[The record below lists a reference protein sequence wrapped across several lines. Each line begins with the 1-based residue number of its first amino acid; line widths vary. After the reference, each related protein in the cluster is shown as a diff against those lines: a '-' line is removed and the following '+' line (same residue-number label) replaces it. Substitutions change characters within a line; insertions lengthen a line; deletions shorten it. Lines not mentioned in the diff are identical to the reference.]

1 MQEKFDFLRKNG
13 TIFAHVRKKQYFCR
27 RKRNHMNRIL
37 WIDDEIDLLQP
48 YIIYLTSKGY
58 EVTTAS
64 NGEDALDLLSA
75 QDIVF
80 LDENMPGMTGLETLQ
95 EIKRLH
101 PEVPVV
107 MITKSEEEHIMEQAI
122 GEQIADYLIKPV
134 NPSQIL
140 LCLKKHIHQQAI
152 VTEHVQQNYRQ
163 EWSDISYMIDTATTF
178 EEWAAIVR
186 TLSKWDLEL
195 EDSPMRSLIDD
206 QRTQANAAFAKWI
219 AKNYESWFE
228 ARKSSIAQSS
238 IAQSSIPL
246 MSPDVMK
253 HSIFPLLDKGE
264 KVLLCVI
271 DNFRYDQWK
280 TIQPLLSEFYTVQ
293 NEEQYMSILPTATQ
307 YARNAIFSGLLPLQ
321 IQEMYP
327 QYWVEEGDE
336 ESKNQ
341 YEKELVQTLLDRYRR
356 RESFNYW
363 KVNESDFCERVI
375 AQLKGAQA
383 PLNIVVLNFI
393 DMLSHSRTE
402 SKMMRELA
410 NDESAY
416 RSLTL
421 SWFRH
426 SPTYELLRRAA
437 ELGFTLVLTTDHGT
451 TRVKN
456 AVQIIADKNTNTN
469 IRYKVGKA
477 LNCSSKNVMSIEQ
490 PKRVGLPCPNV
501 SSSYAFCTGS
511 DFFAYPN
518 QFNYY
523 AQYYRN
529 TFQHG
534 GISLEEMIIP
544 LVTLMPK
551 K

>member
-1 MQEKFDFLRKNG
+1 
-13 TIFAHVRKKQYFCR
+13 
-27 RKRNHMNRIL
+27 
-37 WIDDEIDLLQP
+37 
-48 YIIYLTSKGY
+48 
-58 EVTTAS
+58 
-64 NGEDALDLLSA
+64 
-75 QDIVF
+75 
-80 LDENMPGMTGLETLQ
+80 
-95 EIKRLH
+95 
-101 PEVPVV
+101 

-122 GEQIADYLIKPV
+122 GEKIADYLIKPV

-140 LCLKKHIHQQAI
+140 LCLKKHIHQQTI
-152 VTEHVQQNYRQ
+152 ITEHARENYRQ
-163 EWSDISYMIDTATTF
+163 EWSDISYMIDTATTI
-178 EEWAAIVR
+178 EEWSAIER
-186 TLSKWDLEL
+186 TLTKWDIDLEKSDMHNMIA
-195 EDSPMRSLIDD
+195 E
-206 QRTQANAAFAKWI
+206 QRTQANAVFGKWI
-219 AKNYESWFE
+219 SRNYVSMIESKKTASAKED
-228 ARKSSIAQSS
+228 IVM
-238 IAQSSIPL
+238 

-253 HSIFPLLDKGE
+253 QAVFPLLDQGE
-264 KVLLCVI
+264 KVLFLVI

-280 TIQPLLSEFYTVQ
+280 IIQPLLSDIYTIR
-293 NEEQYMSILPTATQ
+293 EEKQYMSILPTATQ

-321 IQEMYP
+321 IQQMYP

-356 RESFNYW
+356 KDTFSYW
-363 KVNESDFCERVI
+363 KVNESDYCERVI
-375 AQLKGAQA
+375 RQLKNIQT

-410 NDESAY
+410 HDEAAY

-421 SWFRH
+421 SWFKH
-426 SPTYELLRRAA
+426 SPIHELLQKAAA
-437 ELGFTLVLTTDHGT
+437 EGFTLVLTTDHGT

-456 AVQIIADKNTNTN
+456 PVQILADKNTNTN

-477 LNCSSKNVMSIEQ
+477 LNCSSKNVIIIDQ

-501 SSSYAFCTGS
+501 SSSYMFCTGN

-523 AQYYRN
+523 AQYYRD

-534 GISLEEMIIP
+534 GVSLEEMIIP
-544 LVTLMPK
+544 LVTLSPK
-551 K
+551 E

>member
-1 MQEKFDFLRKNG
+1 MSQ
-13 TIFAHVRKKQYFCR
+13 
-27 RKRNHMNRIL
+27 IL
-37 WIDDEIDLLQP
+37 WVDDEIDLLQP
-48 YIIYLTSKGY
+48 YIIYLKGKGY
-58 EVTTAS
+58 DVTTAT
-64 NGEDALDLLSA
+64 NGEDALDRLSESVPA
-75 QDIVF
+75 IVF

-95 EIKRLH
+95 EMKRLH

-122 GEQIADYLIKPV
+122 GEKIADYLIKPV

-140 LCLKKHIHQQAI
+140 MCLKKHVHQQAI
-152 VTEHVQQNYRQ
+152 VSEQVQQNYRQ
-163 EWSDISYMIDTATTF
+163 EWGDISYMIDTASTI
-178 EEWAAIVR
+178 EEWQAIER
-186 TLSKWDLEL
+186 TLSKWDIEL
-195 EDSPMRSLIDD
+195 ENSAMRSLIED
-206 QRTQANAAFAKWI
+206 QRTQANVAFAKWI
-219 AKNYESWFE
+219 AKNYEGWFSGE
-228 ARKSSIAQSS
+228 R
-238 IAQSSIPL
+238 PV
-246 MSPDVMK
+246 MSHDLMK
-253 HSIFPLLDKGE
+253 HAVFPLLDKGE

-280 TIQPLLSEFYTVQ
+280 TIQPLVSECYTVRT
-293 NEEQYMSILPTATQ
+293 EEQYTSILPTATQ

-321 IQEMYP
+321 IQEMFP
-327 QYWVEEGDE
+327 NLWVEEGEE

-341 YEKELVQTLLDRYRR
+341 HEKELVQTLLDRYRR

-375 AQLKGAQA
+375 QQLKGSQA

-410 NDESAY
+410 NDEAAY

-426 SPTYELLRRAA
+426 SPIYDLLRLAS
-437 ELGFTLVLTTDHGT
+437 EMGFTLVITTDHGT

-456 AVQIIADKNTNTN
+456 AVQIVADKNTNTN

-477 LNCSSKNVMSIEQ
+477 LNCSSKNVFSIEQ

-544 LVTLMPK
+544 LVTLVPK
-551 K
+551 R

>member
-1 MQEKFDFLRKNG
+1 MSQ
-13 TIFAHVRKKQYFCR
+13 
-27 RKRNHMNRIL
+27 IL
-37 WIDDEIDLLQP
+37 WVDDEIDLLQP
-48 YIIYLTSKGY
+48 YIIFLKSKGY
-58 EVTTAS
+58 ELVTAT
-64 NGEDALDLLSA
+64 NGEDAIDLLDESVP
-75 QDIVF
+75 DIVF

-122 GEQIADYLIKPV
+122 GEKIADYLIKPV
-134 NPSQIL
+134 NPNQIL
-140 LCLKKHIHQQAI
+140 MCLKKHVHQQEI
-152 VTEHVQQNYRQ
+152 VTEQLQQNYRQ
-163 EWSDISYMIDTATTF
+163 EWSDISYMIDTATTI
-178 EEWAAIVR
+178 EEWQAIER
-186 TLSKWDLEL
+186 TLSKWDIEL
-195 EDSPMRSLIDD
+195 ENSPMRSLIED

-219 AKNYESWFE
+219 AKHYEGWF
-228 ARKSSIAQSS
+228 SAQSS
-238 IAQSSIPL
+238 ADRPV
-246 MSPDVMK
+246 MSHDLMK
-253 HSIFPLLDKGE
+253 HAVFPLLDKGE

-280 TIQPLLSEFYTVQ
+280 TIQPLISEFYTVRS
-293 NEEQYMSILPTATQ
+293 EEQYASILPTATQ

-321 IQEMYP
+321 IQQMYP

-336 ESKNQ
+336 ETKNQ

-375 AQLKGAQA
+375 AQLKGVHA

-410 NDESAY
+410 NDEAAY

-426 SPTYELLRRAA
+426 SPTYELLRRTAD
-437 ELGFTLVLTTDHGT
+437 LGFTLVLTTDHGT

-477 LNCSSKNVMSIEQ
+477 LNCSSKNVFSIEQ
-490 PKRVGLPCPNV
+490 PKQVGLPCPNV
-501 SSSYAFCTGS
+501 SSSYAFCAGS

-544 LVTLMPK
+544 LVTLTPK

>member
-1 MQEKFDFLRKNG
+1 
-13 TIFAHVRKKQYFCR
+13 
-27 RKRNHMNRIL
+27 MNATIL
-37 WIDDEIDLLQP
+37 WVDDEIDLLQP
-48 YIIYLTSKGY
+48 YIIYLTGKNY
-58 EVTTAS
+58 RVLTAS
-64 NGEDALDLLSA
+64 NGEDALEVFRA
-75 QDIVF
+75 QSSDTGQPIDIVF
-80 LDENMPGMTGLETLQ
+80 LDENMPGMSGLETLQ
-95 EIKRLH
+95 EVKRVH

-122 GEQIADYLIKPV
+122 GEKIADYLIKPV

-152 VTEHVQQNYRQ
+152 VTEQVQQNYRQ
-163 EWSDISYMIDTATTF
+163 EWSDISYMIDTATTI
-178 EEWAAIVR
+178 EEWQAVERA
-186 TLSKWDLEL
+186 LSKWDIEL
-195 EDSPMRSLIDD
+195 ENSPMRSLIED

-219 AKNYESWFE
+219 AKNYESWFNN
-228 ARKSSIAQSS
+228 RQSS
-238 IAQSSIPL
+238 IAQSSIPI
-246 MSPDVMK
+246 MSHDVMK
-253 HSIFPLLDKGE
+253 HSVFPLLDKGE

-280 TIQPLLSEFYTVQ
+280 TIQPLLSEFYTVSS
-293 NEEQYMSILPTATQ
+293 EEQYTSILPTATQ

-321 IQEMYP
+321 IQQMYP

-336 ESKNQ
+336 ETKNQ
-341 YEKELVQTLLDRYRR
+341 YERELVQTLLDRYRR

-375 AQLKGAQA
+375 AQLKSVHT
-383 PLNIVVLNFI
+383 PLSIVVFNFI

-410 NDESAY
+410 NDEAAY

-477 LNCSSKNVMSIEQ
+477 LNCNSKNVFSIDQ
-490 PKRVGLPCPNV
+490 PKQVGLPCPNV

-544 LVTLMPK
+544 LVVLKPK
-551 K
+551 N

>member
-1 MQEKFDFLRKNG
+1 MSQ
-13 TIFAHVRKKQYFCR
+13 
-27 RKRNHMNRIL
+27 IL
-37 WIDDEIDLLQP
+37 WVDDEIDLLQP
-48 YIIYLTSKGY
+48 YIIYLNGKGY
-58 EVTTAS
+58 EVITAT
-64 NGEDALDLLSA
+64 NGQDALDIVDTTVP
-75 QDIVF
+75 DIVF
-80 LDENMPGMTGLETLQ
+80 LDENMPGLSGLETLQ
-95 EIKRLH
+95 EIKRLR

-122 GEQIADYLIKPV
+122 GEKIADYLIKPV

-140 LCLKKHIHQQAI
+140 LCLKKHIHQQTI
-152 VTEHVQQNYRQ
+152 VTEHTQENYRQ
-163 EWSDISYMIDTATTF
+163 EWSDIAYLIDTAGTA
-178 EEWAAIVR
+178 EEWMAVER
-186 TLSKWDLEL
+186 TLSKWDIEL
-195 EDSPMRSLIDD
+195 EQSSMRSMIDD
-206 QRTQANAAFAKWI
+206 QRTQANAAFSKWI
-219 AKNYESWFE
+219 QRNYETWFE
-228 ARKSSIAQSS
+228 PNAQR
-238 IAQSSIPL
+238 PL
-246 MSPDVMK
+246 LSQDVMK
-253 HSIFPLLDKGE
+253 HSVFPLLDKGE

-280 TIQPLLSEFYTVQ
+280 TIQPLLGDFYTVQ
-293 NEEQYMSILPTATQ
+293 NEEQYFSILPTATQ

-321 IQEMYP
+321 IQQMYP

-341 YEKELVQTLLDRYRR
+341 YEKELIQTLLDRYRR
-356 RESFNYW
+356 KETYSYW

-375 AQLKGAQA
+375 AQLKGVQT
-383 PLNIVVLNFI
+383 PLNVVVLNFI

-410 NDESAY
+410 NDEAAY

-426 SPTYELLRRAA
+426 SPTYNLLKRAA

-451 TRVKN
+451 TRVRN

-477 LNCSSKNVMSIEQ
+477 LNCNSKNVMVIEQ
-490 PKRVGLPCPNV
+490 PKKVGLPCPNV
-501 SSSYAFCTGS
+501 SSSYMFCTGT

-534 GISLEEMIIP
+534 GISLEEIVIP
-544 LVTLMPK
+544 LVTLQPK

>member
-1 MQEKFDFLRKNG
+1 
-13 TIFAHVRKKQYFCR
+13 
-27 RKRNHMNRIL
+27 MNNIL
-37 WIDDEIDLLQP
+37 WVDDEIDLLQP
-48 YIIYLTSKGY
+48 YIIYLNGKGY

-64 NGEDALDLLSA
+64 NGRDALDIVEQTVPS
-75 QDIVF
+75 IVF
-80 LDENMPGMTGLETLQ
+80 LDENMPGLTGLETLQ
-95 EIKRLH
+95 EIKRIR

-122 GEQIADYLIKPV
+122 GEKIADYLIKPV

-152 VTEHVQQNYRQ
+152 LSEQTQQSYRQ
-163 EWSDISYMIDTATTF
+163 EWSDIAYMIDTAATF
-178 EEWAAIVR
+178 QEWAAIER
-186 TLSKWDLEL
+186 TLSRWDIEL
-195 EDSPMRSLIDD
+195 ENSPMRSMIDD

-219 AKNYESWFE
+219 AKNYESIVDG
-228 ARKSSIAQSS
+228 RKTKDGSL
-238 IAQSSIPL
+238 L
-246 MSPDVMK
+246 MSPDIMK
-253 HSIFPLLDKGE
+253 HAVFPLLDRGE

-280 TIQPLLSEFYTVQ
+280 TIQPLLSEWFAIRE
-293 NEEQYMSILPTATQ
+293 EEQYMSILPTATQ

-321 IQEMYP
+321 IQQMYP

-341 YEKELVQTLLDRYRR
+341 FEKELVQTLLDRYRR
-356 RESFNYW
+356 RETFSYW
-363 KVNESDFCERVI
+363 KVNESDYCERVI
-375 AQLKGAQA
+375 HQLRSVQT

-402 SKMMRELA
+402 SRMMRELA
-410 NDESAY
+410 NDEAAY

-437 ELGFTLVLTTDHGT
+437 ELGYTLVLTTDHGT

-477 LNCSSKNVMSIEQ
+477 LNCSSKNVFVLER
-490 PKRVGLPCPNV
+490 PERTGLPCPNV
-501 SSSYAFCTGS
+501 SSSYAFCTGN

-534 GISLEEMIIP
+534 GISLEEMVIP
-544 LVTLMPK
+544 LVTLSPK
-551 K
+551 S

>member
-1 MQEKFDFLRKNG
+1 MSFERSE
-13 TIFAHVRKKQYFCR
+13 I
-27 RKRNHMNRIL
+27 RIL
-37 WIDDEIDLLQP
+37 WVDDEIDLLQP
-48 YIIYLTSKGY
+48 YIIYLKGKGY
-58 EVTTAS
+58 DVITAS
-64 NGEDALDLLSA
+64 NGEDALAVFRS
-75 QDIVF
+75 QHSEVSIVF
-80 LDENMPGMTGLETLQ
+80 LDENMPGMSGLETLQ

-122 GEQIADYLIKPV
+122 GEKIADYLIKPV

-152 VTEHVQQNYRQ
+152 VTEQVQQNYRQ
-163 EWSDISYMIDTATTF
+163 EWSDISYMINTASTI
-178 EEWAAIVR
+178 EEWQAIER
-186 TLSKWDLEL
+186 SLSRWDIELAGLEP
-195 EDSPMRSLIDD
+195 EQANHAGMRSLIAD
-206 QRTQANAAFAKWI
+206 QRTQANAAFSKWI
-219 AKNYESWFE
+219 GRNYVSWFTGE
-228 ARKSSIAQSS
+228 GLAVSGERPI
-238 IAQSSIPL
+238 
-246 MSPDVMK
+246 MSHDVMK
-253 HSIFPLLDKGE
+253 HAVFPLLDKGE

-280 TIQPLLSEFYTVQ
+280 TIQPLISEFYSIRT
-293 NEEQYMSILPTATQ
+293 EEQYTSILPTATQ
-307 YARNAIFSGLLPLQ
+307 YARNAIFSGLTPLQ
-321 IQEMYP
+321 IQEMFP

-341 YEKELVQTLLDRYRR
+341 FEKELVQTLLDRYRR
-356 RESFNYW
+356 RESFTYW
-363 KVNESDFCERVI
+363 KINESDFCERVI
-375 AQLKGAQA
+375 AQLKSVQT
-383 PLNIVVLNFI
+383 PLSIVVLNFI

-410 NDESAY
+410 NDEAAY

-456 AVQIIADKNTNTN
+456 AVQIVADKNTNTN

-477 LNCSSKNVMSIEQ
+477 LSCTSKNVFTIEQ

-544 LVTLMPK
+544 LVTLVPK

>member
-1 MQEKFDFLRKNG
+1 MS
-13 TIFAHVRKKQYFCR
+13 
-27 RKRNHMNRIL
+27 RIL
-37 WIDDEIDLLQP
+37 WVDDEVDLLQP
-48 YIIYLTSKGY
+48 YIIYLKNKGY
-58 EVTTAS
+58 EVVTAS
-64 NGEDALDLLSA
+64 NGEDALCLVESQKTASLKDKSHF
-75 QDIVF
+75 DIVF
-80 LDENMPGMTGLETLQ
+80 LDENMPGMSGLETLQ
-95 EIKRLH
+95 EIKRVH
-101 PEVPVV
+101 PELPVV

-122 GEQIADYLIKPV
+122 GEKIADYLIKPV

-140 LCLKKHIHQQAI
+140 LCLKKHIHQQEI
-152 VTEHVQQNYRQ
+152 VTEQVQQNYRQ
-163 EWSDISYMIDTATTF
+163 EWSDISYMIDTASTI
-178 EEWAAIVR
+178 EEWQAIER

-195 EDSPMRSLIDD
+195 ENSPMRSLIED
-206 QRTQANAAFAKWI
+206 QRTQANAAFAKWV
-219 AKNYESWFE
+219 ARNYEDIVE
-228 ARKSSIAQSS
+228 RKKTASLKDESLI
-238 IAQSSIPL
+238 
-246 MSPDVMK
+246 MSQDVMK
-253 HSIFPLLDKGE
+253 HAVFPLLDKGE

-280 TIQPLLSEFYTVQ
+280 TIQPLISEFYTIRH
-293 NEEQYMSILPTATQ
+293 EEQYTSILPTATQ

-321 IQEMYP
+321 IKEMYP

-336 ESKNQ
+336 ETKNQ

-363 KVNESDFCERVI
+363 KINESDFCERVI
-375 AQLKGAQA
+375 GQLKGVQA

-410 NDESAY
+410 NDEAAY

-477 LNCSSKNVMSIEQ
+477 LNCNSKNVFFIEQ

-501 SSSYAFCTGS
+501 SSSYAFCAGS

-544 LVTLMPK
+544 LVTLVPRS
-551 K
+551 

>member
-1 MQEKFDFLRKNG
+1 MRK
-13 TIFAHVRKKQYFCR
+13 
-27 RKRNHMNRIL
+27 IL
-37 WIDDEIDLLQP
+37 WVDDEIDLLQP
-48 YIIYLTSKGY
+48 YIIYLKGKNY

-64 NGEDALDLLSA
+64 NGEDAIDALADA
-75 QDIVF
+75 VPDIVF
-80 LDENMPGMTGLETLQ
+80 LDENMPGMSGLETLQ
-95 EIKRLH
+95 EMKRLH

-122 GEQIADYLIKPV
+122 GEKIADYLIKPV

-140 LCLKKHIHQQAI
+140 LCLKKHVHSRDI
-152 VTEHVQQNYRQ
+152 VTEQVQQNYRQ
-163 EWSDISYMIDTATTF
+163 EWGDISYMIDTATTM
-178 EEWAAIVR
+178 EEWQAIER
-186 TLSKWDLEL
+186 TLSKWDIEL
-195 EDSPMRSLIDD
+195 ENSSMRSLIED

-219 AKNYESWFE
+219 TKNYESWFAGE
-228 ARKSSIAQSS
+228 R
-238 IAQSSIPL
+238 PL

-253 HSIFPLLDKGE
+253 HAVFPLLDKGE

-280 TIQPLLSEFYTVQ
+280 TIQPLISEFYSVVQ
-293 NEEQYMSILPTATQ
+293 EEQYTSILPTATQ
-307 YARNAIFSGLLPLQ
+307 YARNAIFAGLMPLQ
-321 IQEMYP
+321 IQQMFP
-327 QYWVEEGDE
+327 HLWVEEGDE

-341 YEKELVQTLLDRYRR
+341 HEKELVQTLLDRYRR
-356 RESFNYW
+356 KESFNYW
-363 KVNESDFCERVI
+363 KINESDFCQRVI
-375 AQLKGAQA
+375 AQLKGVQT

-410 NDESAY
+410 NDEAAY

-421 SWFRH
+421 SWFKH

-437 ELGFTLVLTTDHGT
+437 ELGYTLVLTTDHGT

-456 AVQIIADKNTNTN
+456 AVQIVADKNTNTN

-477 LNCSSKNVMSIEQ
+477 LNTSSKNVFTIDQ
-490 PKRVGLPCPNV
+490 PKHVGLPCPNV
-501 SSSYAFCTGS
+501 SSSYAFCTGA

-544 LVTLMPK
+544 LVTLTPK

>member
-1 MQEKFDFLRKNG
+1 MSQ
-13 TIFAHVRKKQYFCR
+13 
-27 RKRNHMNRIL
+27 IL
-37 WIDDEIDLLQP
+37 WVDDEIDLLQP
-48 YIIYLTSKGY
+48 YIIYLKGKGY
-58 EVTTAS
+58 DVITAT
-64 NGEDALDLLSA
+64 NGEDAIEVISSQQSA
-75 QDIVF
+75 VSIVF

-95 EIKRLH
+95 EMKRLR

-122 GEQIADYLIKPV
+122 GEKIADYLIKPV

-140 LCLKKHIHQQAI
+140 LCLKKHVHQQAI
-152 VTEHVQQNYRQ
+152 VSEQVQQNYRQ
-163 EWSDISYMIDTATTF
+163 EWGDISYMIDTASTI
-178 EEWAAIVR
+178 EEWQAIER
-186 TLSKWDLEL
+186 ALSKWDLEL
-195 EDSPMRSLIDD
+195 AGLEQEQAGRAGMHSLVED

-219 AKNYESWFE
+219 AKNYESWFS
-228 ARKSSIAQSS
+228 AVSSQPSAVR
-238 IAQSSIPL
+238 PV
-246 MSPDVMK
+246 MSHDLMK
-253 HSIFPLLDKGE
+253 HAVFPLLDKGE

-280 TIQPLLSEFYTVQ
+280 TIQPLLSEFYTVRT
-293 NEEQYMSILPTATQ
+293 ESQYTSILPTATQ

-321 IQEMYP
+321 IQQMFP

-341 YEKELVQTLLDRYRR
+341 HEKELVQTLLDRYRR

-375 AQLKGAQA
+375 HQLKGSQA

-426 SPTYELLRRAA
+426 SPIYELLRLAA
-437 ELGFTLVLTTDHGT
+437 EWGYTLVLTTDHGT

-456 AVQIIADKNTNTN
+456 AVQIVADKNTNTN

-477 LNCSSKNVMSIEQ
+477 LNCSSKNVFSIEQ

-544 LVTLMPK
+544 LVTLVQK
-551 K
+551 R

>member
-1 MQEKFDFLRKNG
+1 
-13 TIFAHVRKKQYFCR
+13 
-27 RKRNHMNRIL
+27 MNRIL
-37 WIDDEIDLLQP
+37 WVDDEIDLLQP
-48 YIIYLTSKGY
+48 YIIYLNNKGY
-58 EVTTAS
+58 EVVTAT
-64 NGEDALDLLSA
+64 NGEDALDRFRPGSLPLEEQKA
-75 QDIVF
+75 IDIVF
-80 LDENMPGMTGLETLQ
+80 LDENMPGLSGLETLQ
-95 EIKRLH
+95 EIKRLR

-122 GEQIADYLIKPV
+122 GEKIADYLIKPV
-134 NPSQIL
+134 NPNQIL

-152 VTEHVQQNYRQ
+152 VNEHTRDNYRQ
-163 EWSDISYMIDTATTF
+163 EWSDITYMIDTASTVD
-178 EEWAAIVR
+178 EWKAVER
-186 TLSKWDLEL
+186 TLSHWDIEL
-195 EDSPMRSLIDD
+195 EQSSMRSMIDD
-206 QRTQANAAFAKWI
+206 QRAQANAAFAKWV
-219 AKNYESWFE
+219 AKNYEGWFGDGH
-228 ARKSSIAQSS
+228 RPI
-238 IAQSSIPL
+238 
-246 MSPDVMK
+246 MSQDVMK
-253 HSIFPLLDKGE
+253 YAVFPLMDKGE
-264 KVLLCVI
+264 KVLFCVI

-280 TIQPLLSEFYTVQ
+280 TIQPLLSEFYSLRT
-293 NEEQYMSILPTATQ
+293 EEQYLSILPTATQ
-307 YARNAIFSGLLPLQ
+307 YARNAIFSGLMPLQ

-327 QYWVEEGDE
+327 QYWVEENDE
-336 ESKNQ
+336 DSHNQ

-356 RESFNYW
+356 RESFSYW
-363 KVNESDFCERVI
+363 KVNESDFCERVT
-375 AQLKGAQA
+375 AQLKGVQT
-383 PLNIVVLNFI
+383 PLNIVVFNFI

-410 NDESAY
+410 NDEAAY
-416 RSLTL
+416 RSLTR

-456 AVQIIADKNTNTN
+456 PVQIVADKNTNTN

-477 LNCSSKNVMSIEQ
+477 LQCNSKNVMRIDQ

-501 SSSYAFCTGS
+501 SSSYMFCTGN

-534 GISLEEMIIP
+534 GVSLEEMIVP
-544 LVTLMPK
+544 LVTMVPK
-551 K
+551 

>member
-1 MQEKFDFLRKNG
+1 
-13 TIFAHVRKKQYFCR
+13 
-27 RKRNHMNRIL
+27 MNRIL
-37 WIDDEIDLLQP
+37 WVDDEIDLLQP
-48 YIIYLTSKGY
+48 YIIYLKEKGY
-58 EVTTAS
+58 EVITAS
-64 NGEDALDLLSA
+64 NGDDAIEAISRQGSA
-75 QDIVF
+75 ISRQPSAISIVF
-80 LDENMPGMTGLETLQ
+80 LDENMPGMSGLETLQ
-95 EIKRLH
+95 EIKRVR

-122 GEQIADYLIKPV
+122 GGQIADYLIKPV

-152 VTEHVQQNYRQ
+152 VSEQVQQNYRQ
-163 EWSDISYMIDTATTF
+163 EWSDITYLIDTASTI
-178 EEWAAIVR
+178 EEWQAIER
-186 TLSKWDLEL
+186 MLTKWELSLQ
-195 EDSPMRSLIDD
+195 DSEFSDQMSGMHSLIES
-206 QRTQANAAFAKWI
+206 QRTQANTAFAKWVS
-219 AKNYESWFE
+219 KNYEGWFGE
-228 ARKSSIAQSS
+228 PSAISHQPSAISRQPSAVSHQPSERPI
-238 IAQSSIPL
+238 

-253 HSIFPLLDKGE
+253 HAVFPLLDKGE

-280 TIQPLLSEFYTVQ
+280 TIQPLISEFYTIRK
-293 NEEQYMSILPTATQ
+293 EEQYTSILPTATQ
-307 YARNAIFSGLLPLQ
+307 YARNAIFAGLLPLQ

-327 QYWVEEGDE
+327 QYWVEEGDD

-375 AQLKGAQA
+375 GQLKGVQS

-402 SKMMRELA
+402 SKIMRELA

-421 SWFRH
+421 SWFKH
-426 SPTYELLRRAA
+426 SPTHELLRRAA

-477 LNCSSKNVMSIEQ
+477 LNCGSKNVLAIEQ

-501 SSSYAFCTGS
+501 SSSYMFCTGS

-523 AQYYRN
+523 AQYFRN

-534 GISLEEMIIP
+534 GISLEEMVIP
-544 LVTLMPK
+544 LVTLVPK
-551 K
+551 R

>member
-1 MQEKFDFLRKNG
+1 
-13 TIFAHVRKKQYFCR
+13 
-27 RKRNHMNRIL
+27 MNRIL
-37 WIDDEIDLLQP
+37 WVDDEVDLLQP
-48 YIIYLTSKGY
+48 YIIYLKGKGY
-58 EVTTAS
+58 EVITAT
-64 NGEDALDLLSA
+64 NGEDALLTFNDERLA
-75 QDIVF
+75 INGPIDIVF

-122 GEQIADYLIKPV
+122 GEKIADYLIKPV

-140 LCLKKHIHQQAI
+140 LCLKKHIHSRDI
-152 VTEHVQQNYRQ
+152 VTEQVQQNYRQ
-163 EWSDISYMIDTATTF
+163 EWSDISYMIDTASTI
-178 EEWAAIVR
+178 EEWQAIER
-186 TLSKWDLEL
+186 TLSKWDIEL
-195 EDSPMRSLIDD
+195 ENSPMRSLIED
-206 QRTQANAAFAKWI
+206 QRTQANAAFGKWI
-219 AKNYESWFE
+219 AKNYEAWFE
-228 ARKSSIAQSS
+228 STEHRAQSTDQ
-238 IAQSSIPL
+238 ITRPV
-246 MSPDVMK
+246 MSQDVMK
-253 HSIFPLLDKGE
+253 HAVFSLLDKGE

-280 TIQPLLSEFYTVQ
+280 TIQPLLSEFYSVVH
-293 NEEQYMSILPTATQ
+293 EEQYTSILPTATQ

-321 IQEMYP
+321 IQQMFP

-356 RESFNYW
+356 RESFQYW

-375 AQLKGAQA
+375 AQLKGVQA
-383 PLNIVVLNFI
+383 PLSIVVLNFI

-410 NDESAY
+410 NDEAAY

-477 LNCSSKNVMSIEQ
+477 LNCSSKNVFSIEQ

-534 GISLEEMIIP
+534 GVSLEEMIIP
-544 LVTLMPK
+544 LVTLVPK
-551 K
+551 RV

>member
-1 MQEKFDFLRKNG
+1 
-13 TIFAHVRKKQYFCR
+13 
-27 RKRNHMNRIL
+27 MNRIL
-37 WIDDEIDLLQP
+37 WCDDEVDLLQP
-48 YIIYLTSKGY
+48 YIIYLKDKGY

-64 NGEDALDLLSA
+64 NGEDALELFPNVQSPMSNHF
-75 QDIVF
+75 DIVF
-80 LDENMPGMTGLETLQ
+80 LDENMPGMSGLETLQ
-95 EIKRLH
+95 EIKRMH
-101 PEVPVV
+101 PELPVV
-107 MITKSEEEHIMEQAI
+107 MITKSEEEHLMEQAI
-122 GEQIADYLIKPV
+122 GEKIADYLTKPV

-152 VTEHVQQNYRQ
+152 VTEQVQQNYRQ
-163 EWSDISYMIDTATTF
+163 EWSDITYLIDTASTI
-178 EEWAAIVR
+178 EEWQAIER
-186 TLSKWDLEL
+186 LLSKWDIEL
-195 EDSPMRSLIDD
+195 ENSAMRSLIDD

-228 ARKSSIAQSS
+228 PVTGNPSSVA
-238 IAQSSIPL
+238 PRPV
-246 MSPDVMK
+246 MSHDVMK
-253 HSIFPLLDKGE
+253 HAVFPLLDKGE
-264 KVLLCVI
+264 KVMLCVI

-280 TIQPLLSEFYTVQ
+280 TIQPLISEFYSIRQ
-293 NEEQYMSILPTATQ
+293 EEQYTSILPTATQ
-307 YARNAIFSGLLPLQ
+307 YARNAIFAGLLPLQ
-321 IQEMYP
+321 IQQMYP

-336 ESKNQ
+336 ETKNQ

-356 RESFNYW
+356 RETFNYW

-375 AQLKGAQA
+375 HQLKGVTA

-402 SKMMRELA
+402 SKIMRELA
-410 NDESAY
+410 NDEAAY

-426 SPTYELLRRAA
+426 SPTHELLRRAA

-456 AVQIIADKNTNTN
+456 AVQIVADKNTNTN

-477 LNCSSKNVMSIEQ
+477 LNCNSKNVMTIEQ

-501 SSSYAFCTGS
+501 SSSYMFCSGS

-523 AQYYRN
+523 AQYFRN

-544 LVTLMPK
+544 LVTLTPK
-551 K
+551 H

>member
-1 MQEKFDFLRKNG
+1 
-13 TIFAHVRKKQYFCR
+13 
-27 RKRNHMNRIL
+27 
-37 WIDDEIDLLQP
+37 
-48 YIIYLTSKGY
+48 
-58 EVTTAS
+58 
-64 NGEDALDLLSA
+64 
-75 QDIVF
+75 
-80 LDENMPGMTGLETLQ
+80 
-95 EIKRLH
+95 
-101 PEVPVV
+101 
-107 MITKSEEEHIMEQAI
+107 MEQAL
-122 GEQIADYLIKPV
+122 GEKIADYLIQPV

-140 LCLKKHIHQQAI
+140 LCLKKHIHQQEI
-152 VTEHVQQNYRQ
+152 LTEQEQQNYRQ
-163 EWSDISYMIDTATTF
+163 EWIDITYMIDTASTI
-178 EEWAAIVR
+178 EEWQAIVR
-186 TLSKWDLEL
+186 TLTKWDLEL
-195 EDSPMRSLIDD
+195 ENNPMRSLIDD
-206 QRTQANAAFAKWI
+206 QRAQANAAFGKWI
-219 AKNYESWFE
+219 AKNYTSWFE
-228 ARKSSIAQSS
+228 STDQNSR
-238 IAQSSIPL
+238 PV

-253 HSIFPLLDKGE
+253 HAVFPLLDKGE

-280 TIQPLLSEFYTVQ
+280 TIQPLVSEFYSVQ
-293 NEEQYMSILPTATQ
+293 KEEQYTSILPTATQ
-307 YARNAIFSGLLPLQ
+307 YARNAIFSGLMPLQ
-321 IQEMYP
+321 IQQMFP

-375 AQLKGAQA
+375 AQLKGVKT

-410 NDESAY
+410 NDEAAY

-421 SWFRH
+421 SWFKH
-426 SPTYELLRRAA
+426 SPTYTLLRRAA

-456 AVQIIADKNTNTN
+456 AVQIISDKNTNNN

-477 LNCSSKNVMSIEQ
+477 LNCSSKNVFTLDQ
-490 PKRVGLPCPNV
+490 PKREGLPCPNI

-523 AQYYRN
+523 AQYYHD

-534 GISLEEMIIP
+534 GVSLEEMIIP
-544 LVTLMPK
+544 LVTLVPK
-551 K
+551 GA

>member
-1 MQEKFDFLRKNG
+1 MLRGQN
-13 TIFAHVRKKQYFCR
+13 
-27 RKRNHMNRIL
+27 MNRIL
-37 WIDDEIDLLQP
+37 WVDDEIDLLQP
-48 YIIYLTSKGY
+48 YIIYLKEKGY
-58 EVTTAS
+58 EVVTAS
-64 NGEDALDLLSA
+64 NGEDAIEAISRQTSDDSHQLSA
-75 QDIVF
+75 ISIVF
-80 LDENMPGMTGLETLQ
+80 LDENMPGMSGLETLQ
-95 EIKRLH
+95 EIKRIH

-122 GEQIADYLIKPV
+122 GGKITDYLTKPV

-152 VTEHVQQNYRQ
+152 VSEQVQQSYRQ
-163 EWSDISYMIDTATTF
+163 EWSDITYLIDTATTI
-178 EEWAAIVR
+178 EEWQAIER
-186 TLSKWDLEL
+186 MLSKWEL
-195 EDSPMRSLIDD
+195 SLQDSEFSNQMSTMHSLIED
-206 QRTQANAAFAKWI
+206 QRTQANAAFGKWI
-219 AKNYESWFE
+219 SKNYEGWFGE
-228 ARKSSIAQSS
+228 PSAISHQPSAVRSQPSERPI
-238 IAQSSIPL
+238 
-246 MSPDVMK
+246 MSQDVMK
-253 HSIFPLLDKGE
+253 HAVFPLLDKGE

-280 TIQPLLSEFYTVQ
+280 TIQPLISEFYTIRT
-293 NEEQYMSILPTATQ
+293 EEQYTSILPTATQ

-336 ESKNQ
+336 ESKNL

-375 AQLKGAQA
+375 AQLKGVKT

-402 SKMMRELA
+402 SKIMKELA

-416 RSLTL
+416 RSLTM
-421 SWFRH
+421 SWFKH
-426 SPTYELLRRAA
+426 SPTHELLRRAA

-477 LNCSSKNVMSIEQ
+477 LNCGSKNVMAIEQ

-501 SSSYAFCTGS
+501 SSSYMFCTGS

-523 AQYYRN
+523 AQYFRN

-544 LVTLMPK
+544 LVTLVPK
-551 K
+551 R

>member
-1 MQEKFDFLRKNG
+1 MSQ
-13 TIFAHVRKKQYFCR
+13 
-27 RKRNHMNRIL
+27 IL
-37 WIDDEIDLLQP
+37 WVDDEIDLLQP
-48 YIIYLTSKGY
+48 YIIYLKGKNY
-58 EVTTAS
+58 DVVTAS
-64 NGEDALDLLSA
+64 NGEDAIDLVGKR
-75 QDIVF
+75 QFDIVF
-80 LDENMPGMTGLETLQ
+80 LDENMPGISGLETLQ
-95 EIKRLH
+95 EVKRIR

-122 GEQIADYLIKPV
+122 GEKIADYLIKPV

-140 LCLKKHIHQQAI
+140 LCLKKHIHQQEI
-152 VTEHVQQNYRQ
+152 VTEQVQQSYRQ
-163 EWSDISYMIDTATTF
+163 EWSDITYLIDTASTI
-178 EEWAAIVR
+178 EEWQAIER
-186 TLSKWDLEL
+186 LLSKWDLEL
-195 EDSPMRSLIDD
+195 AGLEPEQAGHSGMHSLIDD

-219 AKNYESWFE
+219 AKNYETWF
-228 ARKSSIAQSS
+228 APSASRPILSQ
-238 IAQSSIPL
+238 
-246 MSPDVMK
+246 DVMK
-253 HSIFPLLDKGE
+253 HAVFPLLDQGE

-280 TIQPLLSEFYTVQ
+280 TIQPLISEFYSIRT
-293 NEEQYMSILPTATQ
+293 EEQYTSILPTATQ

-341 YEKELVQTLLDRYRR
+341 YEKELVQTLLDRFRR
-356 RESFNYW
+356 RENFNYW

-375 AQLKGAQA
+375 QQLKSVQT

-402 SKMMRELA
+402 SKIMRELA
-410 NDESAY
+410 NDEAAY

-437 ELGFTLVLTTDHGT
+437 ERGFTLVLTTDHGT

-477 LNCSSKNVMSIEQ
+477 LNCASKNVMTIVQ

-501 SSSYAFCTGS
+501 SSSYMFCTGS

-523 AQYYRN
+523 AQYFRN

-551 K
+551 AR

>member
-1 MQEKFDFLRKNG
+1 MSQ
-13 TIFAHVRKKQYFCR
+13 
-27 RKRNHMNRIL
+27 IL
-37 WIDDEIDLLQP
+37 WVDDEIDLLQP
-48 YIIYLTSKGY
+48 YIIYLKGKGY
-58 EVTTAS
+58 EVITAS
-64 NGEDALDLLSA
+64 NGEDALELFSNI
-75 QDIVF
+75 QSPISNQFDIVF
-80 LDENMPGMTGLETLQ
+80 LDENMPGMSGLETLQ

-122 GEQIADYLIKPV
+122 GEKIADYLIKPG

-140 LCLKKHIHQQAI
+140 LCLKKHIHSRDI
-152 VTEHVQQNYRQ
+152 VTEQVQQNYRQ
-163 EWSDISYMIDTATTF
+163 EWSDISYMIDTATTI
-178 EEWAAIVR
+178 EEWQAIER
-186 TLSKWDLEL
+186 TLSRWDIEL
-195 EDSPMRSLIDD
+195 ENSPMRSLIED

-219 AKNYESWFE
+219 AKNYESWFAGE
-228 ARKSSIAQSS
+228 R
-238 IAQSSIPL
+238 PV
-246 MSPDVMK
+246 MSQDVMK
-253 HSIFPLLDKGE
+253 HSVFPLLDEGK

-280 TIQPLLSEFYTVQ
+280 TIQPLISEFYTVQ
-293 NEEQYMSILPTATQ
+293 HEEQYTSILPTATQ
-307 YARNAIFSGLLPLQ
+307 YARNAIFSGLMPLQ
-321 IQEMYP
+321 IQQMFP
-327 QYWVEEGDE
+327 NLWVEEGDE

-341 YEKELVQTLLDRYRR
+341 HEKELVQTLLDRYRR
-356 RESFNYW
+356 RETFNYW

-375 AQLKGAQA
+375 AQLKSVQT

-410 NDESAY
+410 NDEAAY

-437 ELGFTLVLTTDHGT
+437 DLGFTLVLTTDHGT

-477 LNCSSKNVMSIEQ
+477 LNCSDKSVFFIEQ
-490 PKRVGLPCPNV
+490 PKQVGLPCPNV

-544 LVTLMPK
+544 LVTLVPRK
-551 K
+551 N

>member
-1 MQEKFDFLRKNG
+1 MS
-13 TIFAHVRKKQYFCR
+13 
-27 RKRNHMNRIL
+27 RIL
-37 WIDDEIDLLQP
+37 WVDDEIDLLQP
-48 YIIYLTSKGY
+48 YIIYLKGKDY
-58 EVTTAS
+58 DVTTAS
-64 NGEDALDLLSA
+64 NGEDALDRLNEA
-75 QDIVF
+75 VPDIVF
-80 LDENMPGMTGLETLQ
+80 LDENMPGLTGLETLQ

-122 GEQIADYLIKPV
+122 GEKIADYLIKPV

-140 LCLKKHIHQQAI
+140 LCLKKHIHQHAI
-152 VTEHVQQNYRQ
+152 MTEQVQQNYRQ
-163 EWSDISYMIDTATTF
+163 EWSDISYMIDTATTI
-178 EEWAAIVR
+178 EEWQAIER
-186 TLSKWDLEL
+186 TLSKWDIEL
-195 EDSPMRSLIDD
+195 ENSSMRSLIDD
-206 QRTQANAAFAKWI
+206 QRTQANAAFCKWI
-219 AKNYESWFE
+219 AKNYESWFRVQSDNIQSTEE
-228 ARKSSIAQSS
+228 A
-238 IAQSSIPL
+238 PL
-246 MSPDVMK
+246 MSHDIMK
-253 HSIFPLLDKGE
+253 HAVFPLLDKGE

-280 TIQPLLSEFYTVQ
+280 TIQPLISEFYSVRT
-293 NEEQYMSILPTATQ
+293 EEQYTSILPTATQ

-321 IQEMYP
+321 IQEKYP

-375 AQLKGAQA
+375 AQLKGAHA

-410 NDESAY
+410 YDEAAY

-426 SPTYELLRRAA
+426 SPTYSLLRRAA

-451 TRVKN
+451 TRVKS

-477 LNCSSKNVMSIEQ
+477 LNCSSKNVFTIEQ

-534 GISLEEMIIP
+534 GISLEEMVIP
-544 LVTLMPK
+544 LVTLVPK

>member
-1 MQEKFDFLRKNG
+1 MRK
-13 TIFAHVRKKQYFCR
+13 
-27 RKRNHMNRIL
+27 IL
-37 WIDDEIDLLQP
+37 WVDDEIDLLQP
-48 YIIYLTSKGY
+48 YIIYLKGKNY

-64 NGEDALDLLSA
+64 NGEDAIDALADA
-75 QDIVF
+75 VPDIVF
-80 LDENMPGMTGLETLQ
+80 LDENMPGMSGLETLQ
-95 EIKRLH
+95 EMKRLH

-122 GEQIADYLIKPV
+122 GEKIADYLIKPV

-140 LCLKKHIHQQAI
+140 LCLKKHVHSRDI
-152 VTEHVQQNYRQ
+152 VTEQVQQNYRQ
-163 EWSDISYMIDTATTF
+163 EWSDISYMIDTASTI
-178 EEWAAIVR
+178 EEWQAIER
-186 TLSKWDLEL
+186 TLSKWDIEL
-195 EDSPMRSLIDD
+195 ESSSMRSLIED

-219 AKNYESWFE
+219 TKNYESWFAGE
-228 ARKSSIAQSS
+228 R
-238 IAQSSIPL
+238 PL

-253 HSIFPLLDKGE
+253 HAVFPLLDKGE

-280 TIQPLLSEFYTVQ
+280 TIQPLISEFYSVAQ
-293 NEEQYMSILPTATQ
+293 EEQYTSILPTATQ
-307 YARNAIFSGLLPLQ
+307 YARNAIFAGLMPLQ
-321 IQEMYP
+321 IQQMFP
-327 QYWVEEGDE
+327 HLWVEEGDE

-341 YEKELVQTLLDRYRR
+341 HEKELVQTLLDRYRR
-356 RESFNYW
+356 KESFNYW
-363 KVNESDFCERVI
+363 KINESDFCERVI
-375 AQLKGAQA
+375 AQLKGVQT

-410 NDESAY
+410 NDEAAY

-421 SWFRH
+421 SWFKH

-437 ELGFTLVLTTDHGT
+437 ELGYTLVLTTDHGT

-456 AVQIIADKNTNTN
+456 AVQIVADKNTNTN

-477 LNCSSKNVMSIEQ
+477 LNTSSKNVFTIDQ
-490 PKRVGLPCPNV
+490 PKHVGLPCPNV
-501 SSSYAFCTGS
+501 SSSYAFCTGA

-544 LVTLMPK
+544 LVTLTPK
-551 K
+551 N

>member
-1 MQEKFDFLRKNG
+1 MSQ
-13 TIFAHVRKKQYFCR
+13 
-27 RKRNHMNRIL
+27 IL
-37 WIDDEIDLLQP
+37 WVDDEIDLLQP
-48 YIIYLTSKGY
+48 YIIYLKGKGY
-58 EVTTAS
+58 EVVTAT
-64 NGEDALDLLSA
+64 NGEDALLTFNDERLA
-75 QDIVF
+75 MNGPIDIVF
-80 LDENMPGMTGLETLQ
+80 LDENMPGMSGLETLQ
-95 EIKRLH
+95 EIKRIR

-122 GEQIADYLIKPV
+122 GEKIADYLIKPV

-152 VTEHVQQNYRQ
+152 VTEQVQQNYRQ
-163 EWSDISYMIDTATTF
+163 EWSDISYMIDTASTI
-178 EEWAAIVR
+178 EEWQAIER

-195 EDSPMRSLIDD
+195 ENSSMRSLIED

-219 AKNYESWFE
+219 AKNYESWF
-228 ARKSSIAQSS
+228 APTTNHQS
-238 IAQSSIPL
+238 PMTNHPV
-246 MSPDVMK
+246 MSHDLMK
-253 HSIFPLLDKGE
+253 HTVVPLLDKGE

-280 TIQPLLSEFYTVQ
+280 TIQPLLSEFYTIS
-293 NEEQYMSILPTATQ
+293 NEEQYTSILPTATQ

-321 IQEMYP
+321 IQEMFP
-327 QYWVEEGDE
+327 RYWVEEGDE

-341 YEKELVQTLLDRYRR
+341 YERELVQTLLDRYRR
-356 RESFNYW
+356 RETFNYW
-363 KVNESDFCERVI
+363 KINESDFCERVI
-375 AQLKGAQA
+375 AQLKGVQT

-410 NDESAY
+410 NDEAAY

-426 SPTYELLRRAA
+426 SPTYTLLRRAA

-477 LNCSSKNVMSIEQ
+477 LNCTSKNVFSIEQ

-544 LVTLMPK
+544 LVTLTPK
-551 K
+551 R